1 MPSSMK
7 LTDAIVADAK
17 PRQKIYKLFDGHC
30 LYLLIHP
37 NGGRYWRLDYRFA
50 GKRRTKSLGVYPV
63 VSLAEA
69 RLKRDDFKLQL
80 KTNQIN
86 PSNLIKLGSFT
97 DAELI
102 AELKRRKL
110 INF

>member
-37 NGGRYWRLDYRFA
+37 NGGRYWRIDYRFA

-63 VSLAEA
+63 VSLKEA
-69 RLKRDDFKLQL
+69 RLRRDDFKAQL

-86 PSNLIKLGSFT
+86 PGNLIKLGSFA

-102 AELKRRKL
+102 TALRNRKL